1 MLHKAAGDARAGEA
15 SGSAASGLAQA
26 DKAAIHSSIPFDEAP
41 AEIPGASS
49 GGSGGAAVIHQG
61 HEGAAKEGVEN
72 GKSSVEGSSN
82 VEGTAGRGG
91 GGRGGGSVEKGG
103 QVANSASQ
111 KQALEE
117 TSEEPGGG
125 ARSVV
130 PRAVGWEG
138 LTSIPNSDFGCS
150 MLLSS
155 EQAVAAY
162 MHSKFAVDENLG
174 DTPQR
179 EQSKKVHEA
188 SARSFIRSPTRL
200 F

>member
-1 MLHKAAGDARAGEA
+1 
-15 SGSAASGLAQA
+15 
-26 DKAAIHSSIPFDEAP
+26 
-41 AEIPGASS
+41 
-49 GGSGGAAVIHQG
+49 
-61 HEGAAKEGVEN
+61 VEN
-72 GKSSVEGSSN
+72 GKSSVERSSN
-82 VEGTAGRGG
+82 VEGT
-91 GGRGGGSVEKGG
+91 GGRGRGGSVEKGG
-103 QVANSASQ
+103 QVANSAAQ
-111 KQALEE
+111 KRALEE

-155 EQAVAAY
+155 EGSSEDRVQAVAAVI
-162 MHSKFAVDENLG
+162 HSNIAVDENLK

-188 SARSFIRSPTRL
+188 SARSATRSPTRL

>member
-1 MLHKAAGDARAGEA
+1 MKEIGKGGSSNGGT
-15 SGSAASGLAQA
+15 SGTSAATA
-26 DKAAIHSSIPFDEAP
+26 EAHG
-41 AEIPGASS
+41 AKIPGGS
-49 GGSGGAAVIHQG
+49 SGGAAVIHQAVIHQG
-61 HEGAAKEGVEN
+61 H
-72 GKSSVEGSSN
+72 
-82 VEGTAGRGG
+82 GG
-91 GGRGGGSVEKGG
+91 GGRVEKGG
-103 QVANSASQ
+103 QVANSAAH

-130 PRAVGWEG
+130 PRAVGREG

-155 EQAVAAY
+155 EGSSKDRVQAVAAVI
-162 MHSKFAVDENLG
+162 HSNIAVDENLG

-188 SARSFIRSPTRL
+188 SARSATRSPTRL
-200 F
+200 L